1 MKNLEYIGCQVYK
14 KDEYDK
20 WKVMVLYKEYLPEG
34 ETREIGSTGAKID
47 YNIKHRFLYPF
58 MSGYYRG
65 KWTYHPA
72 NISEEEQEIQ
82 KFCKETWTDRFKE
95 GYKRWRESVGPWV
108 E

>member
-1 MKNLEYIGCQVYK
+1 
-14 KDEYDK
+14 
-20 WKVMVLYKEYLPEG
+20 
-34 ETREIGSTGAKID
+34 
-47 YNIKHRFLYPF
+47 

-72 NISEEEQEIQ
+72 NISEEEQEVQ